1 MSKVEKKS
9 NLRVFLSYAA
19 QDATQAL
26 RIYNVLF
33 KQPDIEIFT
42 TNMLSAG
49 ENWIPKLRKALY
61 ESDLFIVLLS
71 PNAVESKWVLYELG
85 AAWGLNKPII
95 PVVMQLEMSG
105 KVPLVLRDVPLLS
118 IEDLENS
125 EAVNQILERYEAAAA

>member
-1 MSKVEKKS
+1 MSKEERKS

-19 QDATQAL
+19 SDAAQAL
-26 RIYNVLF
+26 RIRSVLL

-42 TNMLSAG
+42 TDTLSAG
-49 ENWIPKLRKALY
+49 ENWIPKLRRALL

-95 PVVMQLEMSG
+95 PVVTQLEMSG

-125 EAVNQILERYEAAAA
+125 AAVNQILERYEEAAA

>member
-49 ENWIPKLRKALY
+49 EKWIPKLRKALY

>member
-118 IEDLENS
+118 IEELENS

>member
-1 MSKVEKKS
+1 MSKEEKKS

-19 QDATQAL
+19 SDAAQAL
-26 RIYNVLF
+26 RIRSVLL
-33 KQPDIEIFT
+33 KQPDIKIFT
-42 TNMLSAG
+42 TDTLSAG
-49 ENWIPKLRKALY
+49 ENWIPKLRRALL

-95 PVVMQLEMSG
+95 PVVTQLEMSG

-125 EAVNQILERYEAAAA
+125 SAVNQILERYEEAAA